1 MRLDGI
7 ALPDER
13 AAVDDDRIR
22 RLWSVL
28 SAADLTSIG
37 FGMADVLCRR
47 SIAHATSRVQFPG
60 LFHDEE
66 SRDPIGI
73 RGVFLAG
80 QRELVRVLMARVIRG
95 EAQGLSGED
104 DAAFLRIDDDRLM
117 AGRMAGRGHDMD
129 AGPRLGVSVDL
140 LERGAGKIRDMRKM
154 GVVVLLPGMRE
165 LALLHEDR
173 GPREMAIAARMVGV
187 EVTVGDQLHVGYA
200 VAGGAQRFVDRA
212 HVHRLVEIDHLPR
225 LRREP
230 GVEQEDPALM
240 LDDERRDHNAFAGEP
255 ISVGGHR
262 VMPGVDGLDTRMNHR
277 VSD

>member
-1 MRLDGI
+1 
-7 ALPDER
+7 
-13 AAVDDDRIR
+13 
-22 RLWSVL
+22 
-28 SAADLTSIG
+28 
-37 FGMADVLCRR
+37 
-47 SIAHATSRVQFPG
+47 
-60 LFHDEE
+60 
-66 SRDPIGI
+66 
-73 RGVFLAG
+73 
-80 QRELVRVLMARVIRG
+80 MARVIRR
-95 EAQGLSGED
+95 EAEGLSGED
-104 DAAFLRIDDDRLM
+104 DTAFLRIDDDRLM
-117 AGRMAGRGHDMD
+117 AGRMAGCRHDVD
-129 AGPRLGVSVDL
+129 ARPRLGVSIDL

-173 GPREMAIAARMVGV
+173 GPREVAIAARMVGV
-187 EVTVGDQLHVGYA
+187 EVTVGDQLDVGYA
-200 VAGGAQRFVDRA
+200 VTGGAQRFVDRA

-230 GVEQEDPALM
+230 GVEQEDPALV